1 MQGKANPLLIL
12 LLFAASASAD
22 VVDESLQR
30 ADALWDKTV
39 EYAGTA
45 LERARRLWREQ
56 HPQAAELWEQ
66 LIPRLDE
73 VIALQDR
80 QRELPENAWFGE
92 DRGSADAEI
101 DRLLDEVSVILVGD
115 NVLRQRMREL
125 SSAMTG
131 NRAAISDLKRRR
143 LTAPSDSM
151 WRKTVA
157 DIDAEI
163 GEREALLQEQQTALD
178 ELHAEMAIA
187 LRVTGLDIDA
197 AGLEFLMSTVVGDD
211 VIDMTLA
218 FEQVRDLTEQLERLT
233 ADSDEDVASARR
245 YYGMYTVLLR
255 TLDHMHAS
263 LLDSITQDYQPR
275 VGAIAERARELQQET
290 RTLLA
295 RRANPVLSSNLE
307 AQQLTIAAA
316 ARYGDYLDG
325 QRRQI
330 ELSRKQL
337 ARDIAIASN
346 TYETVKMSGDLVALM
361 QNSRQLLDRL
371 FRLQVPPLRAF
382 ENLEMKREFQRLTE
396 TLRRQDGVRSVARD

>member
-1 MQGKANPLLIL
+1 MRCQALPLLIL

-30 ADALWDKTV
+30 ADALWDRTV
-39 EYAGTA
+39 EYAGSA
-45 LERARRLWREQ
+45 LDRARRLWREE
-56 HPQAAELWEQ
+56 HPQTAELWEQ

-73 VIALQDR
+73 VIVLQDR
-80 QRELPENAWFGE
+80 QRELPESAWFGE

-101 DRLLDEVSVILVGD
+101 DQLLDEVSVILVGD
-115 NVLRQRMREL
+115 NVLRERMREL
-125 SSAMTG
+125 SSAMAG

-163 GEREALLQEQQTALD
+163 DEREALLQEQQAALD

-187 LRVTGLDIDA
+187 LRVMGLDIDA
-197 AGLEFLMSTVVGDD
+197 TGLEFLMSTVVGDD
-211 VIDMTLA
+211 VIDMALA
-218 FEQVRDLTEQLERLT
+218 FEQVRDLTEQLELLT
-233 ADSDEDVASARR
+233 ADSDEDVAAARR

-255 TLDHMHAS
+255 TLDHMHAG
-263 LLDSITQDYQPR
+263 LLDAITQDYRPR
-275 VGAIAERARELQQET
+275 VAAIAERARELQHET
-290 RTLLA
+290 RSLLA
-295 RRANPVLSSNLE
+295 LRANPVLSANLE

-316 ARYGDYLDG
+316 ARYGDYLNG
-325 QRRQI
+325 QQRQV
-330 ELSRKQL
+330 ELSRRQL
-337 ARDIAIASN
+337 ARDIAIARN

-382 ENLEMKREFQRLTE
+382 ENLEMKREFQRLTSS
-396 TLRRQDGVRSVARD
+396 LRGEAA